1 MNKYKGKV
9 MKKEEKITLLIG
21 LLIVAIIIG
30 LGLLTDKKDDA
41 DYVSKL
47 EETEK
52 EDELKLPMVSDSF
65 KVVQGSEISINP
77 LDYFVVSENEASN
90 IVMDI
95 SKVDKSIPGE
105 YIIYAEYLG
114 KTIEIPIIIIQ
125 RDDVVPEITLEHDF
139 VVVTIGDARIEEI
152 ITFANAKATDN
163 IDGDITSS
171 ITGWPTEVFD
181 FESTHRY
188 QLRVRDSS
196 GNEASK
202 ELIVQ
207 YQ

>member
-1 MNKYKGKV
+1 
-9 MKKEEKITLLIG
+9 MKKEEKIILLIG
-21 LLIVAIIIG
+21 LLFVAIIVG
-30 LGLLTDKKDDA
+30 LGLLTNKKDEA

-47 EETEK
+47 EDTEEK
-52 EDELKLPMVSDSF
+52 EELKLPMVSDSF

-77 LDYFVVSENEASN
+77 LDYFIVNENEASN

-95 SKVDKSIPGE
+95 SKVDRSVPGE
-105 YIIYAEYLG
+105 YKIYADYLG
-114 KTIEIPIIIIQ
+114 EIIEIPIIVTQ
-125 RDDVVPEITLEHDF
+125 KDTVLPEITLEHDF
-139 VVVTIGDARIEEI
+139 VIVTIGDSKIEEI
-152 ITFANAKATDN
+152 IAFANAKATDN

-188 QLRVRDSS
+188 QLKVRDSS

-207 YQ
+207 YQPK

>member
-1 MNKYKGKV
+1 
-9 MKKEEKITLLIG
+9 MKKEEKIILLIG
-21 LLIVAIIIG
+21 LLFVAIIVG
-30 LGLLTDKKDDA
+30 LGLLTNKKDEA

-47 EETEK
+47 EDTEEK
-52 EDELKLPMVSDSF
+52 EELKLPMVSDSF

-77 LDYFVVSENEASN
+77 LDYFIVNENEASN

-95 SKVDKSIPGE
+95 SKVDRSVPGE
-105 YIIYAEYLG
+105 YIIYADYLG
-114 KTIEIPIIIIQ
+114 EIIEIPIIVTQ
-125 RDDVVPEITLEHDF
+125 KDTVMPEITLEHDF
-139 VVVTIGDARIEEI
+139 VIVTIGDSKIEEI
-152 ITFANAKATDN
+152 IAFANAKATDN

-188 QLRVRDSS
+188 QLKVRDSS

-207 YQ
+207 YQPK

>member
-1 MNKYKGKV
+1 
-9 MKKEEKITLLIG
+9 MKKEEKIILLIG
-21 LLIVAIIIG
+21 LLFVAIIVG
-30 LGLLTDKKDDA
+30 LGLLTNKKDEA

-47 EETEK
+47 EDTEEK
-52 EDELKLPMVSDSF
+52 EELKLPMVSDSF

-77 LDYFVVSENEASN
+77 LDYFVVNENEASN

-95 SKVDKSIPGE
+95 SKVDRSVPGE
-105 YIIYAEYLG
+105 YIIYADYLG
-114 KTIEIPIIIIQ
+114 EIIEIPIIVTQ
-125 RDDVVPEITLEHDF
+125 KDTVMPEITLEHDF
-139 VVVTIGDARIEEI
+139 VIVTIGDAKIEEI
-152 ITFANAKATDN
+152 ITFTNAKATDN

-188 QLRVRDSS
+188 QLKVRDSS

-207 YQ
+207 YQPK